1 MGGSTCFTFAGTPRQ
16 LLGFDPMVATLQV
29 VRKRKVKLPS
39 KLDPRPNTVKVGFPA
54 GKASQSNV
62 MKAIWN
68 EFGTRGGASGGGW
81 GGPIPE
87 RPFIR
92 NSLRNNKSKY
102 RAALVKSAKSILLGQ
117 TSVPAVLTKLGIL
130 AQGDI
135 QQEITS
141 LSSPPNSPVT
151 IALKGS
157 SKPLIDTGA
166 MRQAV
171 TWKVGS

>member
-1 MGGSTCFTFAGTPRQ
+1 
-16 LLGFDPMVATLQV
+16 
-29 VRKRKVKLPS
+29 
-39 KLDPRPNTVKVGFPA
+39 
-54 GKASQSNV
+54 
-62 MKAIWN
+62 MKAIYN

-87 RPFIR
+87 RPFMR
-92 NSLRNNKSKY
+92 NALRNNSRKY
-102 RAALVKSAKSILLGQ
+102 TAALAKSAQQILRGE
-117 TSVPAVLTKLGIL
+117 VAVSTVLSKLGIM

-141 LSSPPNSPVT
+141 LNSPPNSPVT

-171 TWKVGS
+171 TWKLNT

>member
-1 MGGSTCFTFAGTPRQ
+1 
-16 LLGFDPMVATLQV
+16 
-29 VRKRKVKLPS
+29 
-39 KLDPRPNTVKVGFPA
+39 
-54 GKASQSNV
+54 

-87 RPFIR
+87 RPFMR
-92 NSLRNNKSKY
+92 NSLRNNKAKY
-102 RAALVKSAKSILLGQ
+102 KTVLAKSAKAILFGQ
-117 TSVPAVLTKLGIL
+117 TSTKVVLTKLGIL

-135 QQEITS
+135 QEEITA

-166 MRQAV
+166 MRQSV
-171 TWKVGS
+171 TWKIGS